1 MGLLTLTCSGC
12 ELKLADDNEVMIKN
26 IVNRYKALGESSK
39 IMRTGADEE
48 CERELELELV

>member
-1 MGLLTLTCSGC
+1 M
-12 ELKLADDNEVMIKN
+12 ADDNEAMIKN
-26 IVNRYKALGESSK
+26 IVNRCKDLGESYR